1 MIRIINLVDR
11 RWVIFTS
18 LSHRMKMYFLD
29 PSSSM
34 IFRLSLIKVSEIHL
48 SLPHRI
54 NPSFV
59 DRSSTMV
66 WTIPSIEG
74 DWNSILS
81 VLKGT
86 SVFCRSTVEND
97 LDNPIDESK
106 WNSLLS
112 LRMNL
117 SLLLVNRRQCFGQ
130 LRRSKV
136 SEIMCLSSNESL
148 PFAGQSA
155 AVFRTVSPIK
165 KWVEFTS
172 LFSTKY
178 LYFLN

>member
-1 MIRIINLVDR
+1 MIWTILPMQSKIHISV
-11 RWVIFTS
+11 S
-18 LSHRMKMYFLD
+18 LRKYLSFPD
-29 PSSSM
+29 PRSTM
-34 IFRLSLIKVSEIHL
+34 ISTLSVIKVSEIHL
-48 SLPHRI
+48 SLPHQI
-54 NPSFV
+54 NLSFV
-59 DRSSTMV
+59 DRSSTMF

-86 SVFCRSTVEND
+86 SVFFRSTVEND

-117 SLLLVNRRQCFGQ
+117 SLLHVNLRQWFGQ

-148 PFAGQSA
+148 PLQFNRRQCFGQWRRSK
-155 AVFRTVSPIK
+155 SE
-165 KWVEFTS
+165 WNS
-172 LFSTKY
+172 LLSSRINICIF
-178 LYFLN
+178 